1 MLIELLAV
9 LSISAAAGIRIA
21 LPLLIVG
28 FFRSNQ
34 NWSSVPILNHLPP
47 QVIIGVLTSWSLFE
61 LLGSK
66 KLLGQRVLQLI
77 ELSFSPLVGLML
89 AVTVVRVFNQGTGPL
104 WLVGLIGG
112 LFALMLHLVQVGW
125 FFRLRG
131 LPLWAILAEDFLC
144 ILLVWLAFTSP
155 QKGGLIALS
164 LLWFAV
170 RSAVYW
176 QQWAHGR
183 SRSYKRNRRRK
194 RLD

>member
-1 MLIELLAV
+1 MLIELLAI
-9 LSISAAAGIRIA
+9 LSISAAAGMRIA

-28 FFRSNQ
+28 FIRSNQ
-34 NWSSVPILNHLPP
+34 NWSSVPILAHLPP
-47 QVIIGVLTSWSLFE
+47 QLIIGVLTSWSLFE

-66 KLLGQRVLQLI
+66 SLLGQRVLQLI

-89 AVTVVRVFNQGTGPL
+89 AVTTARVLDQAMPL

-112 LFALMLHLVQVGW
+112 LFAFILHLVQVGW

-155 QKGGLIALS
+155 QKGGLVALS

-170 RSAVYW
+170 HSAAYW
-176 QQWAHGR
+176 QQWTRGR
-183 SRSYKRNRRRK
+183 SQPYKRNCQRK
-194 RLD
+194 RVD